1 MLSEKDMGLELD
13 CDWMM
18 WNADIL
24 GAGRWY
30 FGREIV
36 CDVDIVQNKVQ
47 GLVLSFKLTLILD
60 INKKK
65 VKYFNFYMKSK
76 VWMTLLHWFLFKS
89 QTNLDQFRLQIE
101 KHIPTKSDSTASLVI
116 WLDSYLEM
124 PLHFI
129 LPSFEWLKML
139 ILEASIWCFLVIL
152 LIYIKKLSFDWVVFT
167 GGIK

>member
-36 CDVDIVQNKVQ
+36 CDLDIVQNKVQ

-65 VKYFNFYMKSK
+65 SNILTFI
-76 VWMTLLHWFLFKS
+76 W
-89 QTNLDQFRLQIE
+89 NL
-101 KHIPTKSDSTASLVI
+101 K
-116 WLDSYLEM
+116 
-124 PLHFI
+124 
-129 LPSFEWLKML
+129 FEWHFYIDFYLNLKQ
-139 ILEASIWCFLVIL
+139 I
-152 LIYIKKLSFDWVVFT
+152 
-167 GGIK
+167 

>member
-1 MLSEKDMGLELD
+1 
-13 CDWMM
+13 
-18 WNADIL
+18 
-24 GAGRWY
+24 
-30 FGREIV
+30 
-36 CDVDIVQNKVQ
+36 
-47 GLVLSFKLTLILD
+47 
-60 INKKK
+60 
-65 VKYFNFYMKSK
+65 MKSK
-76 VWMTLLHWFLFKS
+76 VWMTLLHRFLFKS

-139 ILEASIWCFLVIL
+139 ILEASIWRFLVIL